1 MPFSH
6 FPRPSSTA
14 SSSPKLSASL
24 EQGGAP
30 TTGGL
35 LSRRAHH
42 TAVTFLG
49 RLGGLLLAC
58 AAALLLPADAVHSA
72 DLLWGALSG
81 VGSGTAM
88 RFLNRGLSRGDGGTS
103 LLERSREL
111 GGECRRA
118 RERGHRGRAVVLCG
132 VLVLGDRPGAVAWL
146 GIAVTVPALW
156 FVAGGRSGAGK
167 GTADGLIAGL
177 GVAVQYLAL
186 GQAGPG
192 SGLWPVAAGRVAAVL
207 VLLPDAARH
216 ARRLKLPPVH
226 CAQAVLIGAGAALG
240 LVLYLLAAQRQ
251 LLAVAVVLA
260 SLYPALPVVLG
271 LALLHERISRR
282 QTVGLLGAGI
292 ATVLLT
298 LG

>member
-88 RFLNRGLSRGDGGTS
+88 CTTPT
-103 LLERSREL
+103 
-111 GGECRRA
+111 A
-118 RERGHRGRAVVLCG
+118 RPR
-132 VLVLGDRPGAVAWL
+132 
-146 GIAVTVPALW
+146 
-156 FVAGGRSGAGK
+156 
-167 GTADGLIAGL
+167 
-177 GVAVQYLAL
+177 
-186 GQAGPG
+186 
-192 SGLWPVAAGRVAAVL
+192 
-207 VLLPDAARH
+207 
-216 ARRLKLPPVH
+216 
-226 CAQAVLIGAGAALG
+226 
-240 LVLYLLAAQRQ
+240 
-251 LLAVAVVLA
+251 
-260 SLYPALPVVLG
+260 
-271 LALLHERISRR
+271 
-282 QTVGLLGAGI
+282 
-292 ATVLLT
+292 
-298 LG
+298 